1 MRWKF
6 AGDTARA
13 DKLRLIDDWWLAFQ
27 SKTAQLDALFR
38 NREKWDLPQ
47 WMYDHLGAI
56 DENLCWE
63 FGAGVN
69 GGHRLVITPESR
81 RELRPLVETI
91 LARAPKLAGWE
102 FYPYRLAET
111 VTQAQGMLEAFGLP
125 PLPDAR
131 VLATPGAHNL
141 IDLTFLAPTV
151 QDIDDERALHAAFK
165 LTEVILGEDVLDSWI
180 GGIRFEKATTPALD
194 AVALSEMRRSVEK
207 CISQMKE
214 NLPLHPAWHDE
225 SAARGTVWQLEPQ
238 RHTDY
243 AGQLDMFVGRSMHP
257 DMWMAAH
264 SDAPFYSE
272 RFSAHGETFCYV
284 KIDGTVDLSGEL
296 FKDKAE
302 IENALD
308 AVLIP
313 AKTGAGV
320 GGGTGLRYS
329 YIDLA
334 LSDLEKGI
342 SQIIGVLREGK
353 INERTWILFFDDIY
367 REEWVGVWDHSPPPP
382 GLTSWR

>member
-6 AGDTARA
+6 AGDAARAEKLQRIDAWWRAFAGQTAR
-13 DKLRLIDDWWLAFQ
+13 
-27 SKTAQLDALFR
+27 LDALF
-38 NREKWDLPQ
+38 NSREKWDLPQ

-63 FGAGVN
+63 YGAGVN

-102 FYPYRLAET
+102 FYPHRLAES
-111 VTQAQGMLEAFGLP
+111 VAEAEGMLGAFGLP

-131 VLATPGAHNL
+131 VSATPGAHNL

-151 QDIDDERALHAAFK
+151 RDIDDERALHAAFK
-165 LTEVILGEDVLDSWI
+165 LTEVLLGENVLDSWI
-180 GGIRFEKATTPALD
+180 GGIRFEKAAPD
-194 AVALSEMRRSVEK
+194 AVALSEMRRSVSDQIARIKAKLPEAP
-207 CISQMKE
+207 SWE
-214 NLPLHPAWHDE
+214 NSHDAE
-225 SAARGTVWQLEPQ
+225 WGLWELKPKQDS
-238 RHTDY
+238 DY
-243 AGQLDMFVGRSMHP
+243 VHQTDMFVGKSMHRE
-257 DMWMAAH
+257 MWMAAH
-264 SDAPFYSE
+264 SDAPFFSE
-272 RFSAHGETFCYV
+272 RFSRHGETFCYV

-296 FKDKAE
+296 FKDKGD
-302 IENALD
+302 IEDALD
-308 AVLIP
+308 AALIP
-313 AKTGAGV
+313 AQTGAVV

-329 YIDLA
+329 YVDLA

-342 SQIIGVLREGK
+342 SQVVGVLREGK
-353 INERTWILFFDDIY
+353 INERAWILFFDDIY